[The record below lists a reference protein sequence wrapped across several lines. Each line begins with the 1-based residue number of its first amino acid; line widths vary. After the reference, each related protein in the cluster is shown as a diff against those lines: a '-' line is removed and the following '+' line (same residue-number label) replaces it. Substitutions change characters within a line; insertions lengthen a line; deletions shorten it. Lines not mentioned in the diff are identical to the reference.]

1 MMDGTVSWEF
11 LRLSVSHIME
21 HDWAIVCLVVNRLP
35 ILSYVNGHV

>member
-11 LRLSVSHIME
+11 LRLSLSRIME
-21 HDWAIVCLVVNRLP
+21 QDWAIVCLVVNRLS